1 MVAIKKQKSTSQ
13 QRHKEC
19 LVGLNPPFVYIYIYI
34 YIYIFFL
41 KKKIADIRLKKL
53 NQNQLKLQKGG
64 VKEHPPST
72 FHTDH

>member
-1 MVAIKKQKSTSQ
+1 MVAIKKKKSTSQ

-34 YIYIFFL
+34 YIL